1 MRLTCFAAILLL
13 SALMVLAFAQAV
25 TAEAGEEAG
34 SKAAPDAPASR
45 RAIAFLKATAKDG
58 RVRLSC
64 FKSTP
69 FFTTT
74 QKEPPD
80 SVRLRIWRANL
91 PGFRFG
97 QDYDEYFHGLRWQ
110 DAEVIFEGPLSAL
123 NNRKF
128 EFTDERVELGRT
140 YAYWV
145 ATDRGDLPTGPAAVK
160 VRDRRVWWTWE
171 EVQRRLDRLAAEFPG
186 AVELRPVG
194 HTVQGRPLRALIAGN
209 RERVLVLV
217 GSVHA
222 GEAGAELLIP
232 AFEHVVRNRRALLD
246 RVGLA
251 VLPCVNADQRQRLAL
266 GYPPYLR
273 TNANGVDLNRNFPA
287 DWETIN
293 YAYGLVTS
301 DPEGMTYRGATPASE
316 PETQAVMRLIEEIK
330 PAAVVSF
337 HHLAAITGSVFL
349 CSGCAAKDDTY
360 LARCR
365 PLNRAYRTALAPP
378 DLEKKPVAV
387 TAGCSSGSL
396 PTWVFQRFGVPAFDA
411 EGDASPAC
419 RKTATDIAT
428 WEDLERSQARH
439 QDAVAELLSTLGGNP

>member
-1 MRLTCFAAILLL
+1 MKTVVVAVGMFLAITPN
-13 SALMVLAFAQAV
+13 APAQ
-25 TAEAGEEAG
+25 EAG
-34 SKAAPDAPASR
+34 SKPAPAAPDT
-45 RAIAFLKATAKDG
+45 RAIAFLKATAING

-69 FFTTT
+69 FFNAT
-74 QKEPPD
+74 QKKKPD
-80 SVRLRIWRANL
+80 SVRLRIWRADL

-97 QDYDEYFHGLRWQ
+97 QDYDEFFNGLRWQ
-110 DAEVIFEGPLSAL
+110 DARLIFEGPFSAL

-128 EFTDERVELGRT
+128 EFADERVEPGQT

-160 VRDRRVWWTWE
+160 VRDPRVWWTWE
-171 EVQRRLDRLAAEFPG
+171 EVQRRLDRLAAGFPG
-186 AVELRPVG
+186 VVELRPVG
-194 HTVQGRPLRALIAGN
+194 QTVQGRPLRALIAGN
-209 RERVLVLV
+209 RGHVLVLL

-266 GYPPYLR
+266 GHPPYLR

-287 DWETIN
+287 DWETVH
-293 YAYGLVTS
+293 YGYGLITS
-301 DPEGMTYRGATPASE
+301 DPESMTYRGATSGSE
-316 PETQAVMRLIEEIK
+316 PETQAVMRLLEKLK
-330 PAAVVSF
+330 PAAVVAF
-337 HHLAAITGSVFL
+337 HHLASITGSSFL
-349 CSGCAAKDDTY
+349 CSAAAAKNEPY

-365 PLNRAYRTALAPP
+365 PLNRAYRAALAPP

-387 TAGCSSGSL
+387 AAGCTSGSL

-419 RKTATDIAT
+419 QKATTDTAT
-428 WEDLERSQARH
+428 WEDLEQSQAGH
-439 QDAVAELLSTLGGNP
+439 QRAVAELLATLGATP

>member
-1 MRLTCFAAILLL
+1 MTRRAFVGRTAGAAAIPLLAAA
-13 SALMVLAFAQAV
+13 SNALAQ
-25 TAEAGEEAG
+25 EAG
-34 SKAAPDAPASR
+34 SKTATAPAT
-45 RAIAFLKATAKDG
+45 RAIAFLKATAVAG

-69 FFTTT
+69 FFNAT
-74 QKEPPD
+74 QKEPKD
-80 SVRLRIWRANL
+80 SVRLRIWRADL
-91 PGFRFG
+91 LGFRFG
-97 QDYDEYFHGLRWQ
+97 HDYDEFFNGLRWQ
-110 DAEVIFEGPLSAL
+110 DARLIFEGPLSAL

-128 EFTDERVELGRT
+128 EFTDERVEPGQT

-160 VRDRRVWWTWE
+160 VRDPRVWWTWE
-171 EVQRRLDRLAAEFPG
+171 EVQRRLDRLAADFPG
-186 AVELRPVG
+186 VVELRPVG

-209 RERVLVLV
+209 RERVLVML

-287 DWETIN
+287 DWETVH
-293 YAYGLVTS
+293 YGYGLVTS
-301 DPEGMTYRGATPASE
+301 DPESMTYRGATPGSE
-316 PETQAVMRLIEEIK
+316 PETQAVMRLLEKLK
-330 PAAVVSF
+330 PAAVVAF
-337 HHLAAITGSVFL
+337 HHLASITGSSFL
-349 CSGCAAKDDTY
+349 CSAAAAKNEPY

-365 PLNRAYRTALAPP
+365 PLNRAYRAALAPP

-387 TAGCSSGSL
+387 AAGCTSGSL

-411 EGDASPAC
+411 EGDASLAC
-419 RKTATDIAT
+419 QKAITDTAT
-428 WEDLERSQARH
+428 WEDLEQSQASH
-439 QDAVAELLSTLGGNP
+439 QRAVAALLSALGESP